1 MRKEERVHRAYTFRL
16 LQLKRNDGDLAGDDD
31 ASEAEGEKEEGIPPT
46 ICMNKVRACL
56 KIRFRE

>member
-31 ASEAEGEKEEGIPPT
+31 ASEAEEEEGIPPT
-46 ICMNKVRACL
+46 ICMNKVRARL
-56 KIRFRE
+56 KI

>member
-46 ICMNKVRACL
+46 ICMNKVRARL
-56 KIRFRE
+56 KI